1 MVIGQCVTL
10 AAILLIMFK
19 LPMTATYAALA
30 MYAVMMIST
39 AFSYADR
46 QINKRRNDMKTTQ
59 VAAAL
64 IWQGDRFMICRRP
77 ANKGNAL
84 LWEFVGGK
92 LEPGETHQ
100 QALIRECREEL
111 GITVE
116 VGDEFCDVYH
126 QYPDI
131 YVHLV
136 VFNAKIAEGTPQLLE
151 HCGLEWITPQ
161 EIKTM
166 PSARRIKTYSKNNQ
180 YTLKEVYY
188 AACSSV

>member
-1 MVIGQCVTL
+1 
-10 AAILLIMFK
+10 
-19 LPMTATYAALA
+19 
-30 MYAVMMIST
+30 
-39 AFSYADR
+39 
-46 QINKRRNDMKTTQ
+46 MKTTQ

-136 VFNAKIAEGTPQLLE
+136 VFNAKIARRHASAARTLRARMDNAAGDKKLCLLP
-151 HCGLEWITPQ
+151 GG
-161 EIKTM
+161 
-166 PSARRIKTYSKNNQ
+166 
-180 YTLKEVYY
+180 
-188 AACSSV
+188 

>member
-1 MVIGQCVTL
+1 
-10 AAILLIMFK
+10 
-19 LPMTATYAALA
+19 
-30 MYAVMMIST
+30 
-39 AFSYADR
+39 
-46 QINKRRNDMKTTQ
+46 MKTTQ

-136 VFNAKIAEGTPQLLE
+136 VFNARIAEGTPRLLE

-161 EIKTM
+161 EIK
-166 PSARRIKTYSKNNQ
+166 N
-180 YTLKEVYY
+180 Y
-188 AACSSV
+188 AFCPADKDILRKIINTHREKPRL

>member
-1 MVIGQCVTL
+1 
-10 AAILLIMFK
+10 
-19 LPMTATYAALA
+19 
-30 MYAVMMIST
+30 
-39 AFSYADR
+39 
-46 QINKRRNDMKTTQ
+46 
-59 VAAAL
+59 
-64 IWQGDRFMICRRP
+64 MICRRP

-111 GITVE
+111 GITE
-116 VGDEFCDVYH
+116 EACDKFCDVYH

-161 EIKTM
+161 EIK
-166 PSARRIKTYSKNNQ
+166 N
-180 YTLKEVYY
+180 Y
-188 AACSSV
+188 AFCPADKDILQKIINTHREKPQL

>member
-1 MVIGQCVTL
+1 MEIQYRRSYVPARG
-10 AAILLIMFK
+10 K
-19 LPMTATYAALA
+19 RYTAGEIPA
-30 MYAVMMIST
+30 MLGYAVEI
-39 AFSYADR
+39 ADP
-46 QINKRRNDMKTTQ
+46 
-59 VAAAL
+59 
-64 IWQGDRFMICRRP
+64 RP
-77 ANKGNAL
+77 RMR
-84 LWEFVGGK
+84 EGK

-161 EIKTM
+161 EIKNYAFCPADKDILQKIINTH
-166 PSARRIKTYSKNNQ
+166 
-180 YTLKEVYY
+180 KEKPRL
-188 AACSSV
+188 

>member
-1 MVIGQCVTL
+1 
-10 AAILLIMFK
+10 
-19 LPMTATYAALA
+19 
-30 MYAVMMIST
+30 
-39 AFSYADR
+39 
-46 QINKRRNDMKTTQ
+46 MKTTQ

-180 YTLKEVYY
+180 YT
-188 AACSSV
+188 